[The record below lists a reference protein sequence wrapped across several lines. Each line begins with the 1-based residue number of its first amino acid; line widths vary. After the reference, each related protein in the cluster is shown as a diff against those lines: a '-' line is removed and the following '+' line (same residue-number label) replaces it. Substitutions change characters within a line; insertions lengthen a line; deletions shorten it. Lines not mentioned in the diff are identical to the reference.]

1 MIKKKIAGRVVY
13 VKGINFQHGRLV
25 NVWLK
30 SGQDKSYYDF
40 RTESDEQMVDISGQ
54 PRTPGLDFLDN
65 IKSIR
70 RIDFIDG
77 DVAVLW
83 DQFLLQNIKAE
94 VPLHLTR
101 ADGILDSKFT
111 RQDMIDRLSNEFNLK
126 LFIKNIDRD
135 AETQEVGSE
144 VLLLCSSNIQ
154 VQLSF
159 WNSEGY
165 QNDIKMDVNGIG
177 LNFISNDLEVFQRM
191 EKICA
196 EFITVKKNAGC
207 IYVLAR
213 SGSGGLTLSEAGYA
227 AETLI
232 PENYSE
238 EVMEQYEHMLEDLKS
253 DKPCGRL
260 NVVSGL
266 PGTGKSFL
274 MKALLKHSEDL
285 MFILVRPELVTALGD
300 PEFVAVLINQK
311 DEDKPYVFIVEDAD
325 SILTERMSDNMGG
338 ISAILNTS
346 DGLLGSTLDL
356 RIIASTNAE
365 KVEFDQ
371 AVLRPGRLCSH
382 IEVGKLSTERAHA
395 IFKRETGKEFTETQT
410 EIKSDP
416 NMVKRASKIGF
427 GDNLDS
433 KKGFTL
439 AEVYK
444 AVYLYN
450 KTLGK

>member
-1 MIKKKIAGRVVY
+1 MIEKKIAGHIY
-13 VKGINFQHGRLV
+13 VKGVDFRGGKLV
-25 NVWLK
+25 DVWIK
-30 SGQDKSYYDF
+30 YGQDNSYKF
-40 RTESDEQMVDISGQ
+40 REESDEQMVDISGQ

-94 VPLHLTR
+94 VPLHVTR

-111 RQDMIDRLSNEFNLK
+111 RQEMIDRLSNEFNLK

-135 AETQEVGSE
+135 AKTQKIESE

-191 EKICA
+191 EKVCA
-196 EFITVKKNAGC
+196 EFITVKKNEGC

-213 SGSGGLTLSEAGYA
+213 SGNGLTLSEAGYA
-227 AETLI
+227 AETLV

-260 NVVSGL
+260 NVISGL

-274 MKALLKHSEDL
+274 LKALLKHSQDL

-300 PEFVAVLINQK
+300 PEFVTVLINQR

-346 DGLLGSTLDL
+346 DGILGSTLDL

-365 KVEFDQ
+365 KVQFDQ

-395 IFKRETGKEFTETQT
+395 IFKRETGKEFTEAKT

-416 NMVKRASKIGF
+416 NMVKRATKIGF
-427 GDNLDS
+427 GDNLDN
-433 KKGFTL
+433 KKGYTL